1 MFYRTLFFVL
11 LFWSSGNILG
21 QSVSLH
27 GSAPDYAGKSIHT
40 SITRNPFINIAE
52 YSNTRVCNE
61 KGEFELEIPLSSP
74 GVVQFE
80 TGVYQLY
87 LYMEPGFHYEVEFPE
102 YIEKKWEEEI
112 SPFYQP
118 LSMPLKLRSRTSLST
133 QERIDGSNDVN
144 HSITRFDS
152 LFIIANGE
160 IISNRKSGHAVNSD
174 SIIELLESEFTSD
187 SSSFFSNYRRFRY
200 GALKLNEGRTG
211 LAQLSHDYL
220 GPTVMEWHPGFVELF
235 RALFKDFIFYFANSR
250 EEGQKFRN
258 LVNRNQDFRQARQL
272 VLEHPA
278 VWSDTL
284 AEMILLQEFSEL
296 FYRGEY
302 HKEAILIMLDSMA
315 RHPITPQFGIYSAQ
329 LLEKLSS
336 LVTGHT
342 PPAISLEDLD
352 GKTWSL
358 DEFEGKYTYLFF
370 GTTDHYGCM
379 MEYPFLQSYVEKH
392 AAYLNV
398 ITVMTSEDRNKLDDF
413 MHRNGYTWTVLH
425 YEGQPG
431 VLDDY
436 MVRAYPVAYLI
447 DRNGKLLLSPATLP
461 SEGFEQQLFRIM
473 RSRKEI

>member
-1 MFYRTLFFVL
+1 
-11 LFWSSGNILG
+11 
-21 QSVSLH
+21 
-27 GSAPDYAGKSIHT
+27 
-40 SITRNPFINIAE
+40 
-52 YSNTRVCNE
+52 
-61 KGEFELEIPLSSP
+61 
-74 GVVQFE
+74 
-80 TGVYQLY
+80 
-87 LYMEPGFHYEVEFPE
+87 
-102 YIEKKWEEEI
+102 
-112 SPFYQP
+112 
-118 LSMPLKLRSRTSLST
+118 
-133 QERIDGSNDVN
+133 
-144 HSITRFDS
+144 
-152 LFIIANGE
+152 
-160 IISNRKSGHAVNSD
+160 
-174 SIIELLESEFTSD
+174 
-187 SSSFFSNYRRFRY
+187 
-200 GALKLNEGRTG
+200 
-211 LAQLSHDYL
+211 
-220 GPTVMEWHPGFVELF
+220 MEWHPGFIELF
-235 RALFKDFIFYFANSR
+235 RALFKDFIFYSANS
-250 EEGQKFRN
+250 GKDSQSFRN
-258 LVNRNQDFRQARQL
+258 LVNRTQDFRQARQL
-272 VLEHPA
+272 VLDHPA

-315 RHPITPQFGIYSAQ
+315 NNPVTPQFGIYSAQ
-329 LLEKLSS
+329 LMKKLSS

-358 DEFEGKYTYLFF
+358 SDFEGKYTYLFF

-379 MEYPFLQSYVEKH
+379 MEYPFLQSYIEKH
-392 AAYLNV
+392 SDYLNV
-398 ITVMTSEDRNKLDDF
+398 INVMTSEDRNKLDDF

>member
-1 MFYRTLFFVL
+1 MLYRTLIFI
-11 LFWSSGNILG
+11 LFLGSSGNILG
-21 QSVSLH
+21 QSASLH
-27 GSAPDYAGKSIHT
+27 ALAPDYAGQSIHT
-40 SITRNPFINIAE
+40 SISSNPFINIAE
-52 YSNTRVCNE
+52 YSNTKVCNE
-61 KGEFELEIPLSSP
+61 KGEIEQLIPLKSP
-74 GVVQFE
+74 SVVQFE

-102 YIEKKWEEEI
+102 YIERKWEEQI

-118 LSMPLKLRSRTSLST
+118 LTMPLVVHSRTSLST
-133 QERIDGSNDVN
+133 QERIDGSMDVN
-144 HSITRFDS
+144 HIITRFDS
-152 LFIIANGE
+152 LFIIANSE
-160 IISNRKSGHAVNSD
+160 VITHRKSGQLVNTD
-174 SIIELLESEFTSD
+174 SIIQVLETEFHSDTSQ
-187 SSSFFSNYRRFRY
+187 FFSDYRRFRY
-200 GALKLNEGRTG
+200 GALKLNEGRTR
-211 LAQLSHDYL
+211 LTQLSQDYL

-235 RALFKDFIFYFANSR
+235 RALFKDFIFYYANSG

-272 VLEHPA
+272 ILDHPA

-315 RHPITPQFGIYSAQ
+315 HDPVTPQFGVYSAQ
-329 LLEKLSS
+329 LMQKLSS

-342 PPAISLEDLD
+342 PPAISLEDLN
-352 GKTWSL
+352 GRSWSL
-358 DEFEGKYTYLFF
+358 NDFEGKYTYLFF

-379 MEYPFLQSYVEKH
+379 MEYPFLQSFIEKH
-392 AAYLNV
+392 AEYLNV

-473 RSRKEI
+473 RSRREI

>member
-1 MFYRTLFFVL
+1 MLCRTLLFTL
-11 LFWSSGNILG
+11 LFWSSALCLG
-21 QSVSLH
+21 QSASVH
-27 GSAPDYAGKSIHT
+27 AVTPDYAGQTISTIIA
-40 SITRNPFINIAE
+40 SNPFISFVE
-52 YSNTRVCNE
+52 FSQTMVCNE
-61 KGEFELEIPLSSP
+61 QGEFEQIIPLKAP
-74 GVVQFE
+74 KVVQFE
-80 TGVYQLY
+80 AGVYQLY
-87 LYMEPGFHYEVEFPE
+87 LYMKPGFHYEVEFPE
-102 YIEKKWEEEI
+102 YIEKKWEEQI

-118 LSMPLKLRSRTSLST
+118 LAMPLAVRSRTSLST
-133 QERIDGSNDVN
+133 QERIDGSMEVN
-144 HSITRFDS
+144 HVIATFDS
-152 LFIIANGE
+152 LFIIANRE
-160 IISNRKSGHAVNSD
+160 IIAHRKSGQQVNTD
-174 SIIELLESEFTSD
+174 SLIQQLEAAFHTDTSR
-187 SSSFFSNYRRFRY
+187 FFSDYRRFRY

-211 LAQLSHDYL
+211 LAQLSQDYL
-220 GPTVMEWHPGFVELF
+220 GPTVMEWHPGFIELF
-235 RALFKDFIFYFANSR
+235 RALFKDFIFYSANS
-250 EEGQKFRN
+250 GKDGPSFRN
-258 LVNRNQDFRQARQL
+258 LVNRTQDFRQARQL
-272 VLEHPA
+272 VLDHPA

-315 RHPITPQFGIYSAQ
+315 NNPVTPQFGTYSAQ
-329 LLEKLSS
+329 LMKKLSS

-358 DEFEGKYTYLFF
+358 SDFEGKYTYLFF

-379 MEYPFLQSYVEKH
+379 MEYPFLQSYIKKH
-392 AAYLNV
+392 SDYLNV
-398 ITVMTSEDRNKLDDF
+398 INVMTSEDRNKLDDF

>member
-1 MFYRTLFFVL
+1 MPYRILIFIL
-11 LFWSSGNILG
+11 LMCGSVSILG
-21 QSVSLH
+21 QSASVH
-27 GSAPDYAGKSIHT
+27 AIAPDYAGKSIQT
-40 SITRNPFINIAE
+40 SIAWNPFISVAE
-52 YSNTRVCNE
+52 YSFTLECNE
-61 KGEFELEIPLSSP
+61 KGEIEQHIPLESP
-74 GVVQFE
+74 RVVQFE

-87 LYMEPGFHYEVEFPE
+87 LFMEPGFHYEVQFPE
-102 YIEKKWEEEI
+102 YIEKKCEAQN

-118 LSMPLKLRSRTSLST
+118 LSMPLVVRSRTSLST
-133 QERIDGSNDVN
+133 RERIDGSEDVN

-160 IISNRKSGHAVNSD
+160 IISHRKSGQVVNSD
-174 SIIELLESEFTSD
+174 SIIELLENEFHSD
-187 SSSFFSNYRRFRY
+187 SSRFFSDYRRFRY

-211 LAQLSHDYL
+211 FAQLSEDYL

-235 RALFKDFIFYFANSR
+235 RALFKDFIFYFTNSG

-272 VLEHPA
+272 VLDHPA

-284 AEMILLQEFSEL
+284 AEMVLLQEFSEL

-315 RHPITPQFGIYSAQ
+315 SHPISPQFGIYSAQ
-329 LLEKLSS
+329 LRKKLSS

-352 GKTWSL
+352 GKILSL
-358 DEFEGKYTYLFF
+358 KDFEGKYTYLFF

-379 MEYPFLQSYVEKH
+379 MEYPFLQSYIEKH